1 MCLIGRRKNPERF
14 KKMGT
19 CTSCCEAFA
28 VCEYVDIAD
37 KVLWKELHR
46 GKRVREWKVRRLL
59 ELNNASPNATQRNIR
74 GQRDNVLHCAIRLG
88 NFQIVDDIVTAGA
101 TVELPSDLYDT
112 TPIQHAIKINRKDI
126 IKFLVEMNINLSYV
140 HNGKKKK

>member
-1 MCLIGRRKNPERF
+1 
-14 KKMGT
+14 MGT
-19 CTSCCEAFA
+19 CTSCCEACA
-28 VCEYVDIAD
+28 VCEYVDIPD

-46 GKRVREWKVRRLL
+46 GGKPRPWKVHRLL
-59 ELNNASPNATQRNIR
+59 ELNNASPNATQRNNR
-74 GQRDNVLHCAIRLG
+74 GQRDNVLHYAIRLG

-140 HNGKKKK
+140 HNGEKEKRNFFL